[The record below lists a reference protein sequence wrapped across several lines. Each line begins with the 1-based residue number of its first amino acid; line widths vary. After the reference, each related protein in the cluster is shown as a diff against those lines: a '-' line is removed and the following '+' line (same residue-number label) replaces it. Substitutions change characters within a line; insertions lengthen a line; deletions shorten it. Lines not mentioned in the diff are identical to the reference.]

1 MLNWEFLLQKKG
13 DESWLPLEA
22 ASVEILEG
30 YYRLAARSSL
40 RQAPITVNLQ
50 YYPLDSSHPPL
61 QTSQVK
67 NSNAD
72 GLLIALTYTQLTPG
86 IWQVGCSLGNSVL
99 GKLQFDVSPLSFDSE
114 ALELEAEII
123 EQSELSFTPDQ
134 SLANSVELG
143 LASIPATSELLEPTE
158 NTTLSL
164 EEALRTSEKTTEQ
177 IFGEVSQLLSDRPE
191 TKVLPQSLLQLEQH
205 QFVLAH
211 GQLLEISGTTEIL
224 SDLEVTLNLPQE
236 MRTILKQRFPK
247 NTALNGDRPYFFNLQ
262 IDLPAQNGVLVGTV
276 QLLPSDLSLDLS
288 EHITYQ
294 AISVTFP
301 SSTDRAN
308 SLEPPT
314 LERPSLSR
322 SIDLPTFSSPAL
334 QKPTESIIPSTA
346 KENSHSLLLPN
357 SNSDRLLDKLQQFSQ
372 PVDDSAFPSASRHE
386 SQLESLYQDLDRLLA
401 QPLPE
406 VESVTPIPSQ
416 QPSQTSLPAQSQTAS
431 QSPSIPAP
439 TPPQPSQIITNLPRH
454 QALPVPILHTDTT
467 EVTAGYPL
475 VMIVE
480 LPAIARGFAV
490 KLWAKDVQTRQMLD
504 GPRWL
509 MDFKPV
515 NDSLQVTTQ
524 ITIPLG
530 TLEILFE
537 AVTVELQSQRES
549 YKAKLSLAVVPPN
562 LSTNSGFSWVGE

>member
-1 MLNWEFLLQKKG
+1 MLWEFLLQKKG

-30 YYRLAARSSL
+30 YYRLAARSNL
-40 RQAPITVNLQ
+40 LQAPITVSLQ

-67 NSNAD
+67 NSNVD

-86 IWQVGCSLGNSVL
+86 IWQIGCSLGNSVL

-114 ALELEAEII
+114 AQEPIESET
-123 EQSELSFTPDQ
+123 EQSELPSTLQ
-134 SLANSVELG
+134 SLLANSVEPG
-143 LASIPATSELLEPTE
+143 LSSIPATSELLEPIE
-158 NTTLSL
+158 IATLSL
-164 EEALRTSEKTTEQ
+164 EEALITSEKTTEQ

-191 TKVLPQSLLQLEQH
+191 TKVLPQALLQLEEH

-224 SDLEVTLNLPQE
+224 GDLEVTLNLPQE
-236 MRTILKQRFPK
+236 MRTILKQRFSQ
-247 NTALNGDRPYFFNLQ
+247 NTLTGDRPPYFFNLQ

-276 QLLPSDLSLDLS
+276 QLIPIDLSFDLN

-294 AISVTFP
+294 AISVTFFP
-301 SSTDRAN
+301 NSTEQITN
-308 SLEPPT
+308 SLEPHIIELPAQN
-314 LERPSLSR
+314 R
-322 SIDLPTFSSPAL
+322 SINLPLSSPDL
-334 QKPTESIIPSTA
+334 GGHTKSVIPVKA
-346 KENSHSLLLPN
+346 QNLSHPLILPN
-357 SNSDRLLDKLQQFSQ
+357 STSDRLHDKLQQFSQ
-372 PVDDSAFPSASRHE
+372 EPIDNSASSLSGVE
-386 SQLESLYQDLDRLLA
+386 AQLESLYQDIDRLLA
-401 QPLPE
+401 QPMPE
-406 VESVTPIPSQ
+406 VEPIASISPASVS
-416 QPSQTSLPAQSQTAS
+416 SQTSQKAPTAS
-431 QSPSIPAP
+431 SAP
-439 TPPQPSQIITNLPRH
+439 QISQPPQIITTLPRH
-454 QALPVPILHTDTT
+454 QALPVPILHTEAT
-467 EVTAGYPL
+467 EVIAGYPL
-475 VMIVE
+475 IMIVE
-480 LPAIARGFAV
+480 LPAIAQGFAV
-490 KLWAKDVQTRQMLD
+490 KLWAKDFQTRQMLD

-549 YKAKLSLAVVPPN
+549 YKVKLSLTVIPPN
-562 LSTNSGFSWVGE
+562 LDTSSDFSWLGE